1 MLSMTLLQMVS
12 ALSEHIF
19 YGVRRF
25 FCMNH
30 SPFFSFNFVHLQDAS
45 VGPNFGFLR
54 TLLLLYI
61 VETFIESAESFCM
74 NY

>member
-1 MLSMTLLQMVS
+1 MTLLKMVS

-30 SPFFSFNFVHLQDAS
+30 SPFFSFDFVHLQDAS
-45 VGPNFGFLR
+45 IGLNFVFLR
-54 TLLLLYI
+54 ILLLLYI
-61 VETFIESAESFCM
+61 VETFIESAETF
-74 NY
+74 